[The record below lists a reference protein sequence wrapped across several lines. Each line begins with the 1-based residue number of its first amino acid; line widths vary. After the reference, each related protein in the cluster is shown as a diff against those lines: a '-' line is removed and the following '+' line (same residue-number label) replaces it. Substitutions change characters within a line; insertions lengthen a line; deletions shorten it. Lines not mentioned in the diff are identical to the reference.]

1 MERSTNGGCR
11 GTGLAG
17 SPDQADLAACPA
29 HSHLSGLAAELEAL
43 VGDVRNRLLEGS
55 AGNPAVPAE
64 EARRAF
70 NSEELTL
77 GIAKRLYRD
86 RRRRGDMFDADLFG
100 EPAWDMLLDLYIAA
114 CEDRQ
119 VSTTSACIGAN
130 VPVATGLRW
139 IQLLEN
145 QGLIARKA
153 DPRDARRVWISL
165 TANARRSLRSY
176 FAASIQQA
184 GRGSGT
190 LSAAA

>member
-1 MERSTNGGCR
+1 MAAADKGFTGACGQAALGGQ
-11 GTGLAG
+11 GDH
-17 SPDQADLAACPA
+17 SACPA
-29 HSHLSGLAAELEAL
+29 HGHLSGLAAELEAL
-43 VGDVRNRLLEGS
+43 VGDVRNRLIA
-55 AGNPAVPAE
+55 AGPDASGAPAD

-70 NSEELTL
+70 NTEELTL

-86 RRRRGDMFDADLFG
+86 RRRRADVFDADLFG

-153 DPRDARRVWISL
+153 DQRDARRVWVSL

-176 FAASIQQA
+176 FASTIQNANRPAGSI
-184 GRGSGT
+184 
-190 LSAAA
+190 SAAA